1 MEINSNTRYFT
12 EEDYPMLLEWWKFWR
27 FPAPGLINLP
37 KTGVI
42 VNINEKD
49 ICSGFV
55 YLTNSNMCWIEFI
68 VSNPDEKDKE
78 VRKIA
83 ISECINQLCYI
94 AKEMG
99 YQVAYTSL
107 KNESLQNKYLEE
119 GFILG
124 SKGCNE
130 YIKLL

>member
-1 MEINSNTRYFT
+1 MTRYFT

-27 FPAPGLINLP
+27 FPAPGLKNLP

-42 VNINEKD
+42 VNNT
-49 ICSGFV
+49 CAGFV

-68 VSNPDEKDKE
+68 VSNPEEKDKE
-78 VRKIA
+78 VRKND

-99 YQVAYTSL
+99 YEVAYTSL
-107 KNESLQNKYLEE
+107 KNENLQNKYLEE
-119 GFILG
+119 GFVLG
-124 SKGCNE
+124 SKNCNE